1 MSSTSNTLFVQ
12 YNVLLSSFNAPPAPP
27 PPNYETRGKC
37 TYMPNPL
44 SLFQILFHGD
54 QTGPAETGE
63 CLAPGCMPNCQPN
76 GGKGTIINDATIIL
90 QIIIPSRISFQ
101 LSFITLHPWASAGTF
116 SGGIGRMLKGPPLI
130 PQTYI
135 SRSNLTKSEIC
146 NIGFIYYM
154 FDNV

>member
-101 LSFITLHPWASAGTF
+101 LSFITLHPWALAGNIFRGNWADAKRTPSYSSDLHF
-116 SGGIGRMLKGPPLI
+116 SVQSYKIRDLQNWVRLV
-130 PQTYI
+130 
-135 SRSNLTKSEIC
+135 L
-146 NIGFIYYM
+146 
-154 FDNV
+154 